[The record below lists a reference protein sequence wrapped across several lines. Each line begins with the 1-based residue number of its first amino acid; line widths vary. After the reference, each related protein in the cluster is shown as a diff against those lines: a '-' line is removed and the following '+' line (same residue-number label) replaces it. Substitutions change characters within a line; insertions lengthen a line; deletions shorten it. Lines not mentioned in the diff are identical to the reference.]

1 MSPTLDNSG
10 IITISSDFPIVKQ
23 FTCDF
28 PKVEDVHSKESLV
41 ACIPTILSRAS
52 LCRFDGFILVIICQ
66 YREGQFL
73 LPEIADESLAVVL
86 VLNAGEVTE
95 R

>member
-1 MSPTLDNSG
+1 
-10 IITISSDFPIVKQ
+10 
-23 FTCDF
+23 
-28 PKVEDVHSKESLV
+28 V